1 MVAPAAAP
9 PGPSGAIVG
18 GRAASRG
25 SASERMQLL
34 RQLLDAGFISLEEFD
49 RKRKQ
54 IVERARE
61 LNVSLTNGAAKLREQ
76 EEA

>member
-1 MVAPAAAP
+1 MHNRKYCAEVAH
-9 PGPSGAIVG
+9 GV
-18 GRAASRG
+18 
-25 SASERMQLL
+25 SA
-34 RQLLDAGFISLEEFD
+34 
-49 RKRKQ
+49 RKRKE